1 MSETIGFCV
10 ALFLALYGTAS
21 LLHRLTLCI
30 LRPERGMHSFS
41 VAYLREGDENAEQL
55 VRFFRARARR
65 EETLLLVDNGADST
79 QREIVRRLCDGQ
91 RDIRFITAENFVGEN
106 CI

>member
-1 MSETIGFCV
+1 MQELAQAQRTIEKLQEGQPQLE
-10 ALFLALYGTAS
+10 ALQKKAELADVG
-21 LLHRLTLCI
+21 
-30 LRPERGMHSFS
+30 
-41 VAYLREGDENAEQL
+41 
-55 VRFFRARARR
+55 ARARR